1 MEQNKTRFYLIRHGE
16 TDWNKGGRYQGCT
29 NIQLN
34 DAGRE
39 QARLLGE
46 RFKFL
51 PLDVVYVSPLDRA
64 VATAAPLAA
73 AHGLTPI
80 QDAHFREINFG
91 EWEGHTIAEL
101 KVERGKRVFP
111 VSDRSLD
118 VVLALE
124 KYLKKNGVKLHL
136 ESPVEGILIADGRA
150 EGIRLKNGKEER
162 ADGVIV
168 CTGGLSYPGTGSTGD
183 GYRFAK
189 AAGHHVTKLYPSL
202 VPLRT
207 EEDWCHELMGL
218 SLKNIE
224 ITIKNKKG
232 KKVYSDFGEML
243 FTHFGVSGPVILSAS
258 RHIILTIEEG
268 YRLYIDLKPAMD
280 EKKLDARILR
290 DFEKFANKDF
300 ANALD
305 ALLPQKLIP
314 VIIRLSGIDARKKVN
329 SVTKE
334 ERKRL
339 VGLLKELP
347 LTITGTTGYNEAVV
361 TCGGIQVNEIDPA
374 TMESKFVKQLH
385 FAGEVLDVDA
395 YTGGFNLQIAF
406 STGFAAGNAV
416 CAE

>member
-1 MEQNKTRFYLIRHGE
+1 MKKKVIVVGAGAAGLMA
-16 TDWNKGGRYQGCT
+16 
-29 NIQLN
+29 
-34 DAGRE
+34 AGRAAE
-39 QARLLGE
+39 KGHEVHLYEKNNRIGKKILITGKGRCNVTNDSDVEGLLDNIPGNPY
-46 RFKFL
+46 FMYSAFYQ
-51 PLDVVYVSPLDRA
+51 LDSF
-64 VATAAPLAA
+64 
-73 AHGLTPI
+73 GL
-80 QDAHFREINFG
+80 QEFFRNLG
-91 EWEGHTIAEL
+91 LEL

-124 KYLKKNGVKLHL
+124 KYVKQNKVKLHL
-136 ESPVEGILIADGRA
+136 ESPVDSILIEDGKA
-150 EGIRLKNGKEER
+150 AGIRLKNGKEEK
-162 ADGVIV
+162 ADGVII

-202 VPLRT
+202 VPLKT
-207 EEDWCHELMGL
+207 AEDWCHELMGL

-224 ITIKNKKG
+224 ITVKNNKG
-232 KKVYSDFGEML
+232 KKVYTDFGEML

-268 YRLYIDLKPAMD
+268 YKLYIDLKPAMD

-300 ANALD
+300 VNSLD
-305 ALLPQKLIP
+305 ELLPQKLIP
-314 VIIRLSGIDARKKVN
+314 VIVQLAEIDPRKKVN
-329 SVTKE
+329 SITKE

-339 VGLLKELP
+339 LGLIKALP
-347 LTITGTTGYNEAVV
+347 LTITGVTGYNEAVV
-361 TCGGIQVNEIDPA
+361 TCGGIETDEIDPS
-374 TMESKFVKQLH
+374 TMESKLVKNLH

-406 STGFAAGNAV
+406 STGYTAGEFV
-416 CAE
+416 WQE